1 MVVQRDSSVARGFAL
16 SRYAA
21 HYTGLVMGQAMEI
34 QGFWSSVSLGDLVG
48 QLPFLLIILAL
59 FRRQPQQIRAMVCVA
74 ALIGLLH
81 ALAYSHDGVMTFW
94 WGLLLASCLLLL
106 ARRVYESNRIHFT
119 ADEEAMLTGLLSG
132 LSRPRAR
139 HLLDQGFWLSG
150 REGDVLTREEEAV
163 SHLFYLASGEAKVM
177 SRGRHVGICRAGDVI
192 GEVTVLT
199 GDQASATV
207 ILAGP
212 ARFWCAPATVLRPY
226 LSAHDDVRRALEQG
240 FTTSLRSKLRASNDR
255 IVEAGGLPT

>member
-1 MVVQRDSSVARGFAL
+1 
-16 SRYAA
+16 
-21 HYTGLVMGQAMEI
+21 MGQAMEI
-34 QGFWSSVSLGDLVG
+34 QGFWSSVSLGDLIG
-48 QLPFLLIILAL
+48 QLPFLLIIVAL
-59 FRRQPQQIRAMVCVA
+59 FRRQLQPLRALVCVA

-81 ALAYSHDGVMTFW
+81 ALAYSHDAVTAVW

-106 ARRVYESNRIHFT
+106 ARRVYESNRTHFT
-119 ADEEAMLTGLLSG
+119 PDEEAMLTGLLSG

-177 SRGRHVGICRAGDVI
+177 SRGRHVGTCRAGDVI

-240 FTTSLRSKLRASNDR
+240 FTTSLRSKLRASNER
-255 IVEAGGLPT
+255 IVEAGGLPA